1 LSSENKKT
9 KVKEEV
15 NKQPLIG
22 HFNS

>member
-1 LSSENKKT
+1 LSSENKLT

>member
-22 HFNS
+22 HSYK